1 MDESNV
7 IPKEFLEIDDYDRSN
22 RLLRKIYIRQPD
34 DAYGNEQYKR
44 GRMANIKKGNVFAIV
59 DPLIKEPID
68 FSNCIKYR
76 ALTDAYFS
84 RKQNQVVIKATTLDD
99 YLEEQ
104 SVKNRVFEEPDYD
117 PCRKKE

>member
-1 MDESNV
+1 MDKSSV
-7 IPKEFLEIDDYDRSN
+7 IPKEFLEVDDYDRSN

-44 GRMANIKKGNVFAIV
+44 GRMANVKRGNVFAIV

-68 FSNCIKYR
+68 FSKITKYR
-76 ALTDAYFS
+76 AIEDAYFS
-84 RKQNQVVIKATTLDD
+84 KKQNQVVIKVTTLED

-104 SVKNRVFEEPDYD
+104 SVKSGVFEVPDYD